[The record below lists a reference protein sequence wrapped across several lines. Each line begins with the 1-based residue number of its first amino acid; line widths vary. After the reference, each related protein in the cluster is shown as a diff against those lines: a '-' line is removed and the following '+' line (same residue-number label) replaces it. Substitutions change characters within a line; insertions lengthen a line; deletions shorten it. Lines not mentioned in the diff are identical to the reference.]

1 MTTRDELMQQRYG
14 RRPADLRKRRKL
26 VVALAAVL
34 AVAFLAWAIAVN
46 FLGGKGI
53 SVATD
58 SYQVIDAN
66 HSSVKFTVANVSG
79 GRVVC
84 EIRAF
89 NEGFQVVG
97 YRTFFSP
104 ASGEST
110 RSFETELNTTE
121 QPVSVSVQNC
131 QLK

>member
-1 MTTRDELMQQRYG
+1 MTDELMQQRYG
-14 RRPADLRKRRKL
+14 RRPADLRKRRITA
-26 VVALAAVL
+26 VALAAVL
-34 AVAFLAWAIAVN
+34 AITFLAWAIAVN
-46 FLGGKGI
+46 FMGGKGI

-97 YRTFFSP
+97 YRTFY
-104 ASGEST
+104 ANAATEGT
-110 RSFETELNTTE
+110 RSFESKLNTTE
-121 QPVSVSVQNC
+121 LPVSVSVQNC